1 MEYPKS
7 FTERVKAEFPDW
19 EAIHKNLD
27 AGSSIVGRYLDDS
40 RYFGMRPADIV
51 AAFNEGRQ
59 EEVKKEAEKCVRRE
73 KLYAEWSKL
82 YKEQVA

>member
-19 EAIHKNLD
+19 EAMHKNLD
-27 AGSSIVGRYLDDS
+27 ANNPMVGRYLEES
-40 RYFGMRPADIV
+40 RSFGMSATDIV

-59 EEVKKEAEKCVRRE
+59 EEVKKEAEKCVRRG
-73 KLYAEWSKL
+73 KLYDEWNKL
-82 YKEQVA
+82 YEK